1 MHTHVRSLSSS
12 GSLLSNHKLLTHLNP
27 KFSAPLTGLSEVLT
41 WNVSQ
46 NVSSS
51 FSPICIAYIIYCN
64 RHRIEFLNLFSSCK
78 GCIALFLMFQWPSL
92 LFGPLTSVPH
102 YLWNLKFKL
111 LNWVL
116 IELQIWLN
124 DTYYWAK
131 GIFATGWV
139 LYYLDSTEI
148 DEKVVTSLP
157 RTSNSGG

>member
-1 MHTHVRSLSSS
+1 MHTHVLFLSSC
-12 GSLLSNHKLLTHLNP
+12 GSLLSNHKLRTHLNP
-27 KFSAPLTGLSEVLT
+27 KFSALMTGLSEVLT
-41 WNVSQ
+41 WNAPQ

-64 RHRIEFLNLFSSCK
+64 SYRIEFLNLFSSCK
-78 GCIALFLMFQWPSL
+78 GCIVRFLMFQWPSL
-92 LFGPLTSVPH
+92 LFGLLTSVLH

-124 DTYYWAK
+124 GTYYWAK
-131 GIFATGWV
+131 CIFATGWV
-139 LYYLDSTEI
+139 LYYLDNTEI

-157 RTSNSGG
+157 CTSNSSG